1 MSEEQAMK
9 SKPNNPFALGFLSR
23 ACAIALWCGL
33 GVFGS
38 AVSSVAQTKAKAA
51 GTPAVRQKRFATSV
65 EAAAALIQA
74 AEPFD
79 VLTLVQILGQGA
91 SDMVVTE
98 DQVQDKQ
105 RASMFAEKARE
116 KTQVT
121 PDPKRPGRA
130 VLSVGNEE
138 WPYPVPIVKGRGGWF
153 FDTREG
159 RKEILARRIGANEL
173 DALAICRG
181 YVEVQNEYALQA
193 RDGVHQYAQR
203 IISTPGKQDGLAWKN
218 EDGSWGGPIGEGIA
232 KALAQGY
239 SSRTEPYHGYYF
251 KILKGQGP
259 AAPLGKMNFL
269 VKGAMIGGFALVA
282 VPAEYR
288 VTGVKTFIVSYTGIV
303 HEKDLGPNSL
313 EIVKKMELYNPDRT
327 WHPTDAS
334 W

>member
-1 MSEEQAMK
+1 MLEEQAMK
-9 SKPNNPFALGFLSR
+9 SKPNNPFASGFLSR
-23 ACAIALWCGL
+23 ACAIALCCGL

-51 GTPAVRQKRFATSV
+51 GTPTVKQKRFATSV
-65 EAAAALIQA
+65 EAASALIQA

-79 VLTLVQILGQGA
+79 VLTLVQILGQGG
-91 SDMVVTE
+91 SDLVVTE

-105 RASMFAEKARE
+105 RATMFAEKARE

-138 WPYPVPIVKGRGGWF
+138 WPYPVPIVKGPGGWF

-181 YVEVQNEYALQA
+181 YVEVQKEYALQA

-203 IISTPGKQDGLAWKN
+203 IISTPGKQDGLAWQN
-218 EDGSWGGPIGEGIA
+218 EDGSWGGPIWRRDSQSPGARVFQQDRTLPWLLLQDLERTGTRSTAWQNEFSGEGGDDRRVCTCGRAGRIP
-232 KALAQGY
+232 
-239 SSRTEPYHGYYF
+239 SHRCEDF
-251 KILKGQGP
+251 
-259 AAPLGKMNFL
+259 
-269 VKGAMIGGFALVA
+269 
-282 VPAEYR
+282 YR
-288 VTGVKTFIVSYTGIV
+288 QL
-303 HEKDLGPNSL
+303 HRNCP
-313 EIVKKMELYNPDRT
+313 
-327 WHPTDAS
+327 
-334 W
+334 